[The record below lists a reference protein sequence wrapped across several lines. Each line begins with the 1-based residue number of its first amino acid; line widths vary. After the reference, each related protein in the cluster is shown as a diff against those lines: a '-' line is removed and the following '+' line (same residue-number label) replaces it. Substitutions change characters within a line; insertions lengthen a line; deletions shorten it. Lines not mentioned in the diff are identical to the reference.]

1 VFVSHQLIKPDTVEE
16 RAYQIAIARSC
27 VQRPTLVV
35 LPTGIGKTIIAVLAI
50 ADVLKRQKG
59 KILFLAP
66 TKPLVEQH
74 AQTLRDVLLV
84 EEPAVFTGEMA
95 PHERRESWS
104 RYSIIVSTP
113 QVIVNDLISGEM
125 NLDDVS
131 LLVFDEAHRAV
142 GDYAYVFIGEK
153 FANKGL
159 VLGMTASPGSDP
171 QKVMEVCANLGIQA
185 VEIRSEDDPDV
196 SPYLHD
202 IDERWLRVDVPPE
215 VKKLAELLRG
225 ILNDA
230 VDALR
235 NYGVLPRGKPASV
248 RSILEAQQ
256 LIQAKLHSSAQKD
269 PKLFQAQATVARAM
283 KANHAL
289 TMAETQGV
297 GALLAYLERLEDD
310 STKSGQRLLADP
322 RVGEV
327 RRIASKLD
335 FEHPKVSRV
344 VAVVEDE
351 LHSNPKA
358 KIIVFTHY
366 REISEMVTAELQKV
380 AGVKAL
386 RFVGQATKGK
396 DKGMKQKDQVERL
409 QRFRDGEF
417 NVLVATSVAEEGLDI
432 PATDLVI
439 FYEPVPSEI
448 RTIQRRGRTGRSRA
462 GKVVY
467 LITKNTRD
475 EGADWVSRGKE
486 GKMNDDMERLRAELK
501 NRIAVGEPAESA
513 FKSAFEAMASAPQGK
528 ATKRKSPDSSVAKL
542 DELTDVPPP
551 AANDEPADGTM
562 DGSAPPSHGAATAAV
577 QPSAPDHPELARRG
591 QAQLGDF
598 KAVKQT
604 SALKKEDATLSSE
617 PSNHKAAEVVV
628 DSRELNSSVVR
639 ELARMGLAVRTA
651 QLPTGDYIVSERV
664 AVERK
669 EVADFLASML
679 DGRLFQQAKELKRAY
694 QRPVMIIEGET
705 LFGVRQVSDSAI
717 YGALACLTA
726 DFGLPVLFSKDPLET
741 ARMIHAFVKRELA
754 TGGGP
759 PPMRSGKGGMLLHE
773 RQQFLVEG
781 LPGISATL
789 AQRLLDHFGS
799 ARAVMTATVEELC
812 QVKGVGEATAE
823 QIRKIIDERY
833 LEKGD
838 GE

>member
-1 VFVSHQLIKPDTVEE
+1 MFVSHSLIKPETVEE

-35 LPTGIGKTIIAVLAI
+35 LPTGIGKTMIAVLAM
-50 ADVLKRQKG
+50 ADILKRQKG
-59 KILFLAP
+59 KVLFLAP

-159 VLGMTASPGSDP
+159 VMGMTASPGSDP

-196 SPYLHD
+196 APYLHD

-215 VKKLAELLRG
+215 VKKLAELLRA

-230 VDALR
+230 VNALR

-256 LIQAKLHSSAQKD
+256 LIQAKLHSQAQKD
-269 PKLFQAQATVARAM
+269 PRLFHAQATVAMAM

-310 STKSGQRLLADP
+310 STKSGRRLLVDP
-322 RVGEV
+322 RIGEV

-351 LHSNPKA
+351 LQSNPKA

-380 AGVKAL
+380 RHVRAL

-409 QRFRDGEF
+409 QKFRDGEF

-475 EGADWVSRGKE
+475 EGAYWVSRRKE

-501 NRIAVGEPAESA
+501 KRIAVGEPAETA

-528 ATKRKSPDSSVAKL
+528 VARRKVPDPSVAKL

-551 AANDEPADGTM
+551 PGTGEPPAVAAPDETVHD
-562 DGSAPPSHGAATAAV
+562 APSD
-577 QPSAPDHPELARRG
+577 APDHPELARKG
-591 QAQLGDF
+591 QARLADF
-598 KAVKQT
+598 KAQKVEPAIVVAAGGRQ
-604 SALKKEDATLSSE
+604 SASE
-617 PSNHKAAEVVV
+617 PPPKTAEVVV

-651 QLPTGDYIVSERV
+651 QLPTGDYVVSERV

-717 YGALACLTA
+717 YGALASIA
-726 DFGLPVLFSKDPLET
+726 GDFGVPVLFSKDPLET
-741 ARMIHAFVKRELA
+741 ARMIHAFVKREIA

-789 AQRLLDHFGS
+789 AQRLLAHFGS
-799 ARAVMTATVEELC
+799 ARAVMTASAEELC
-812 QVKGVGEATAE
+812 RVKGVGQATAE
-823 QIRKIIDERY
+823 HIRKIIDERY
-833 LEKGD
+833 LEKED